1 MLRALLCSNT
11 VTAAT
16 DTSVSRVSFGVV
28 ESSTYLPIQATDPP
42 PLHLSFPG
50 IAGKLTVQLGM
61 QQLPPPLQPPAA
73 AVSRTAN
80 PWVDTCRL

>member
-1 MLRALLCSNT
+1 
-11 VTAAT
+11 
-16 DTSVSRVSFGVV
+16 
-28 ESSTYLPIQATDPP
+28 LPIQATDPP